1 MERKVNVIK
10 DLDGRKTVVIQDI
23 RFKGKRAI
31 DWDDVEKYLIDF
43 IGEIYN
49 IAEADEEIYIRRIVD
64 DEMNKRK
71 EAFEM

>member
-1 MERKVNVIK
+1 MERKVNVIE

-49 IAEADEEIYIRRIVD
+49 ISETDEERTLR
-64 DEMNKRK
+64 NKMQ
-71 EAFEM
+71 FTMLLLM